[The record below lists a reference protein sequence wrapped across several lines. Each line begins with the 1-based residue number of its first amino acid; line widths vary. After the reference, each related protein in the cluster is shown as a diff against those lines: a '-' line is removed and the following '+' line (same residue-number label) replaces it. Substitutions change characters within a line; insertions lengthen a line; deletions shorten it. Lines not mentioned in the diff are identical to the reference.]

1 MPTVALEGAGRSIAI
16 LLKQKHNLQVLQIA
30 ARLLHSA
37 HVASNLTLQVT
48 ANATETRHQRRLR
61 QSDTDTI
68 KGRRLSI
75 FLMQIKMNLVVVRF
89 VETLRLRNTL
99 GLSTQRGMQVDEK
112 EGLQVASFLAR
123 AQVRRGQVRSGHIS
137 IVLF

>member
-1 MPTVALEGAGRSIAI
+1 M
-16 LLKQKHNLQVLQIA
+16 LQVA

-37 HVASNLTLQVT
+37 HVTGNLTLQVT
-48 ANATETRHQRRLR
+48 ANTAETRHQRRLR
-61 QSDTDTI
+61 QSDTDTV
-68 KGRRLSI
+68 KGRRLGI
-75 FLMQIKMNLVVVRF
+75 FLMQVKLNIVTIRF

-123 AQVRRGQVRSGHIS
+123 AQVRCGQVRSGHIS
-137 IVLF
+137 IVLFLG

>member
-1 MPTVALEGAGRSIAI
+1 M
-16 LLKQKHNLQVLQIA
+16 LQVA
-30 ARLLHSA
+30 ARLLHGA
-37 HVASNLTLQVT
+37 HVAGNLTLQVAANT
-48 ANATETRHQRRLR
+48 AETRHQRRLR
-61 QSDTDTI
+61 QSDTDTV

-75 FLMQIKMNLVVVRF
+75 FLVQVKVNLVVVRL

-99 GLSTQRGMQVDEK
+99 GLSTQRGMQIDKK

-123 AQVRRGQVRSGHIS
+123 AQVRCGQVRSGHIS